1 MPDTLTSQEVNSK
14 TDPSVSKQ
22 YDNSAPV
29 ETQITDFY
37 SIVDGLKVGLLGTY
51 RPGVGPVHRSMAI
64 AKRVGPDF
72 LFLANNH
79 SKKFEDLEK
88 GKEVSVTFQ
97 DSKTQNWVSVSGK
110 AITTDN
116 GDKRIEEVWTQ
127 GTRAWFGDLGDGKH
141 TGGPEDPRMTLIEVK
156 AEYVVYWKAE
166 VGMLGFAKEVIGA
179 AATGGVANT
188 GVLRELKIGELEK
201 ARSMKE

>member
-1 MPDTLTSQEVNSK
+1 MPETLTSQEVNSN

-22 YDNSAPV
+22 YDNSASV

-37 SIVDGLKVGLLGTY
+37 SIVDGLNVGLLGTY
-51 RPGVGPVHRSMAI
+51 RPGVGPVHRSMGV

-72 LFLANNH
+72 LFLANAH

-97 DSKTQNWVSVSGK
+97 DSKTQNWVSVTGK
-110 AITTDN
+110 AITTSN
-116 GDKRIEEVWTQ
+116 GDKRIEEVWNQ
-127 GTRAWFGDLGDGKH
+127 SIRAWFGDLGDGKH

-156 AEYVVYWKAE
+156 ANYVVYWKAE
-166 VGMLGFAKEVIGA
+166 VGLLGFAKEVIGA

-188 GVLRELKIGELEK
+188 GVIRELKSEELEK